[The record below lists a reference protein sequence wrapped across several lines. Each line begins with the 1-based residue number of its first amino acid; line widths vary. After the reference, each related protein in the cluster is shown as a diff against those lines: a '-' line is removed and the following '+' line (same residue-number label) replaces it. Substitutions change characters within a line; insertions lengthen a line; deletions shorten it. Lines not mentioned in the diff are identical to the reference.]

1 MLKPDKN
8 VNQICRCFSSLML
21 LLLFINS
28 ANAQEKILTTPIS
41 VDFKAT
47 PLEDALNNISKQS
60 GVSFS
65 YNPKRISSDQKI
77 TYIAIKK
84 TISEILDELSVIAA
98 FEYEAI
104 EGKIVLRPQAKSA
117 EIAKQKSI
125 LSGFV
130 KDINNGEALIGA
142 SVWIN
147 DLKVGTTSNVFGFY
161 SLTLPSGVY
170 DVSFSYIGFNRLVRT
185 IELTI
190 SQSLDITLETAPA
203 LLDEIIVTSAEPQLV
218 AEVQASK
225 YNMRP
230 VTISE
235 KPSFFGEPDVVKSLE
250 MVPGVKIHSDG
261 STFYYVRG
269 GDRDQN
275 LILIDDAP
283 IFNPSHLLGL
293 FSTIIPDAVNDIT
306 LYKGSMPASLGGR
319 LSSIMDVRTRKGN
332 DQHFALSG
340 DIALLSSRLSLEGP
354 IKKGKSSFLLS
365 SRVSRVKWI
374 FESIDDDI
382 QKFQFHDLTGKVN
395 FDFNQQNKLYF
406 SFYNGGDKFLTSN
419 SGIEWSNRSTTIRW
433 NHVFSKR
440 LFLNTTVAAGV
451 YDYFLHT
458 DRSSQTKWNSHV
470 SNINLK
476 SDFSYFKNPN
486 EEFTFGI
493 SIGGYNFNPGNISR
507 GGVPIPPI
515 VSVKNS
521 NEFIMYGNH
530 EIRWGDHWGLN
541 YGLRISTWTNEGE
554 AFEFVFDGNHNLI
567 DTIFYKK
574 GDKYKSYQNIA
585 PRLSIRY
592 GINDNNSFK
601 ASFSHNVQNI
611 HLITNSISPF
621 SSFEVWLPSSINI
634 KPQTANQLVLGYNRY
649 LPSTGVSLELES
661 YYKRMNNQIDYEA
674 HAETLLNPLLEREL
688 RFGTANSYG
697 VEFQMKKEE
706 GRVRAW
712 LGYSYSRAKRK
723 FLEVNNGREFNAFY
737 DRPHQVNITMS
748 YDMNLH
754 WNIGMNWSYYTGA
767 PFSSPVSFYNFN
779 GLEVPV
785 YGQKNNDRL
794 PDYHRLDLSATLNLN
809 KNVESRFKHSL
820 TFSIYNLYG
829 RKNALFVNYNKTEQV
844 DGSFK
849 VPSNLLD
856 KDLVSTQ
863 FYLLRFVPAIAY
875 NFKWR

>member
-8 VNQICRCFSSLML
+8 ANQICRFFSSLML
-21 LLLFINS
+21 LLLFFNS
-28 ANAQEKILTTPIS
+28 ANAQDVLTTQIS
-41 VDFKAT
+41 VDFKAI

-77 TYIAIKK
+77 TYTAIKK

-98 FEYEAI
+98 FDYETI
-104 EGKIVLRPQAKSA
+104 EGKIVLRPKAKSA
-117 EIAKQKSI
+117 EIAKLKST
-125 LSGFV
+125 LRGFV
-130 KDINNGEALIGA
+130 KDNSNGEALIGA

-161 SLTLPSGVY
+161 SLTVPSGVY

-185 IELTI
+185 IDLTV
-190 SQSLDITLETAPA
+190 SQSLDITMEAVPA

-218 AEVQASK
+218 AEVQVSK
-225 YNMRP
+225 SNMRP
-230 VTISE
+230 ATISE

-382 QKFQFHDLTGKVN
+382 QKFQFHDLTGKIN
-395 FDFNQQNKLYF
+395 FDLNQQNKLYF

-419 SGIEWSNRSTTIRW
+419 SGIEWSNRATTIRW

-458 DRSSQTKWNSHV
+458 DRSNQTKWNSHV
-470 SNINLK
+470 SNVNLK

-493 SIGGYNFNPGNISR
+493 SIGGYNFNPGNVSR
-507 GGVPIPPI
+507 KGVPIPPI

-521 NEFIMYGNH
+521 NEFVMYGNH

-554 AFEFVFDGNHNLI
+554 AFEFVFDGNRNPI
-567 DTIFYKK
+567 DTIFYNK
-574 GDKYKSYQNIA
+574 GDRYKSYQNIA

-634 KPQTANQLVLGYNRY
+634 KPQTANQLVLGYYRY
-649 LPSTGVSLELES
+649 LPATGISFEVES
-661 YYKRMNNQIDYEA
+661 YYKKMNNQIDYEA

-688 RFGTANSYG
+688 RFGTAKSYG

-706 GRVRAW
+706 GRMRAW

-723 FLEVNNGREFNAFY
+723 FSEVNNGREFNAFY

-748 YDMNLH
+748 YDVNLH

-809 KNVESRFKHSL
+809 KNPESRFKHSL
-820 TFSIYNLYG
+820 AFSVYNLYG
-829 RKNALFVNYNKTEQV
+829 RKNALFVNYSKTELE

-856 KDLVSTQ
+856 KNLVSTQ